1 MSVRYKTSN
10 GRKIDISALLDFGAY
25 AILIKKTRAN
35 SSTLQTKLSKM
46 EVTSFYLSQCWMIV
60 KKNNPGYKVELYSK
74 WSLLLTNTIP
84 NCSTIMATIISRG
97 TNSAKR
103 ESLMSS
109 RLHMSSLNTIDYA
122 INF

>member
-46 EVTSFYLSQCWMIV
+46 EVTSFYLSQYWMIV
-60 KKNNPGYKVELYSK
+60 KKINLDYKVELFSK
-74 WSLLLTNTIP
+74 W
-84 NCSTIMATIISRG
+84 
-97 TNSAKR
+97 
-103 ESLMSS
+103 
-109 RLHMSSLNTIDYA
+109 
-122 INF
+122 